1 MKASTSADPSV
12 PPAADTGPLRQSAA
26 RVDRALLHLPAWH
39 LPAALEPGHAR
50 SPWWTWVVTR
60 AFMLLAVG
68 FAQQNVVGDVTYYGR
83 SLYGLFRGGVSLRE
97 TLQEYPLPVFGVL
110 LPQFL
115 AGGLNPLAFAI
126 LFALSMLVIDGLF
139 LRHLLKVRAETRPE
153 QRGSAGAVGFW
164 LWFIPLMGPITYFR
178 FDLVPAVLAGAAI
191 TAAVRRPSA
200 SGWLTAVGA
209 GLKLWPAALLPS
221 FLVRRE
227 SRRGAALGFVG
238 GGVVILLASVLI
250 GGVQR
255 LISPLQ
261 WQSER
266 GLQIES
272 IFAIPLMAARPF
284 AADGTWR
291 VKVSPYKAWEV
302 FGAGAGVLVLASTV
316 ATGLTV
322 VWLVWTWWRAFR
334 LRSVSVELVGWLV
347 FATVA
352 VMTVVNKTLS
362 PQYLIW
368 LGGPLAAMLL
378 RRTPDPVL
386 RRVAVLMLVIAGL
399 TQLIFPLT
407 YSWLLGDSPWQL
419 PIATLLL
426 VVRNV
431 LLVVVT
437 WLAVRRVWTLTRSTR
452 TEGDDAGDTTPAR
465 TFENAGVPASALV
478 GGDDERDGDAQSLS
492 STA

>member
-1 MKASTSADPSV
+1 MSAR
-12 PPAADTGPLRQSAA
+12 G
-26 RVDRALLHLPAWH
+26 RVDTTLRHLPAWN
-39 LPAALEPGHAR
+39 LPAVLRPADAR

-68 FAQQNVVGDVTYYGR
+68 FAQESVVGDVTYYGR
-83 SLYGLFRGGVSLRE
+83 SLYWMFRHGAGLRD

-115 AGGLNPLAFAI
+115 LGGLNPLVFAV
-126 LFALSMLVIDGLF
+126 LFFLSMLAVDALF
-139 LRHLLKVRAETRPE
+139 LRHLIRRRTRLRPE
-153 QRGSAGAVGFW
+153 QHGTQGAVGFW
-164 LWFIPLMGPITYFR
+164 LWFIPLMGPIAYFR

-191 TAAVRRPSA
+191 TAVVDRPSR

-227 SRRGAALGFVG
+227 SRRPALLGFVA
-238 GGVVILLASVLI
+238 GGVVVLGVSVGV

-261 WQSER
+261 WQSDR

-272 IFAIPLMAARPF
+272 IFALPLMLARMF
-284 AADGTWR
+284 RERSWD
-291 VKVSPYKAWEV
+291 VHVSPYKAWEV
-302 FGAGAGVLVLASTV
+302 FGPGTHVLVLASTA

-334 LRSVSVELVGWLV
+334 LPTVSVELVGWLV

-368 LGGPLAAMLL
+368 LGGPLAVMLLSRAPDPAL
-378 RRTPDPVL
+378 RRT
-386 RRVAVLMLVIAGL
+386 
-399 TQLIFPLT
+399 T
-407 YSWLLGDSPWQL
+407 
-419 PIATLLL
+419 TLLL
-426 VVRNV
+426 VVAGLTQVIFPLVYTWILDDTRVAWQLPVGTLVLVARNL
-431 LLVVVT
+431 LLVAVT
-437 WLAVRRVWTLTRSTR
+437 WTACRRVWVMTRAT
-452 TEGDDAGDTTPAR
+452 TTTGDDAGDAAPTREFAAAKIG
-465 TFENAGVPASALV
+465 NSAAAGVGPAAE
-478 GGDDERDGDAQSLS
+478 DDQRDDDPQSLS

>member
-1 MKASTSADPSV
+1 MNRVAE
-12 PPAADTGPLRQSAA
+12 
-26 RVDRALLHLPAWH
+26 RVDTTLLRLPAWRVPSR
-39 LPAALEPGHAR
+39 LDPADRR
-50 SPWWTWVVTR
+50 SPWWTWLVTR
-60 AFMLLAVG
+60 AFMLLVVG

-83 SLYGLFRGGVSLRE
+83 SLYAMFRHGLPLRE

-115 AGGLNPLAFAI
+115 AGGLNPLAFAV
-126 LFALSMLVIDGLF
+126 LFFLSMLAVDALF
-139 LRHLLKVRAETRPE
+139 FRHLLRTRAALRPE
-153 QRGSAGAVGFW
+153 QVGTAGAIGFW
-164 LWFIPLMGPITYFR
+164 IWFVPLMGPIAYFR
-178 FDLVPAVLAGAAI
+178 FDLVPAVLAGAAVI
-191 TAAVRRPSA
+191 SVVTRPARSGWMTAA
-200 SGWLTAVGA
+200 GA

-227 SRRGAALGFVG
+227 GRRRAFLGFLA
-238 GGVVILLASVLI
+238 GGVVVLGVSVLV
-250 GGVQR
+250 GGFAR
-255 LISPLQ
+255 LVSPLQ
-261 WQSER
+261 WQSDR

-272 IFAIPLMAARPF
+272 IFALPLVVARVFSP
-284 AADGTWR
+284 DTWT

-302 FGAGAGVLVLASTV
+302 FGGGAHALVLASTV

-322 VWLVWTWWRAFR
+322 VWLVWTWARAFR
-334 LRSVSVELVGWLV
+334 LREVPIELVGWLV

-368 LGGPLAAMLL
+368 LGGPLAAMMLS
-378 RRTPDPVL
+378 RRPDPAL
-386 RRVAVLMLVIAGL
+386 RRVAVLLLVIAGL
-399 TQLIFPLT
+399 TQLIFPLAYT
-407 YSWLLGDSPWQL
+407 WLLGDSPWQL

-437 WLAVRRVWTLTRSTR
+437 WTACRTVWTMTRAVAATS
-452 TEGDDAGDTTPAR
+452 GDAADGTGETGDRPRSFAVSNLRGVAGD
-465 TFENAGVPASALV
+465 EH
-478 GGDDERDGDAQSLS
+478 DDDDAQSLS